1 MKSNFFYLFLLFFSI
16 VTFLAFFSS
25 VQGKS
30 GQVTEGQELFK
41 AHCAKCHGQE
51 GEGFLR
57 LYPPLQN
64 SRFLR
69 TDVARLPCIMRNGLK
84 GEIKVGDVTFNQI
97 MPGNERLSAEHED
110 LDVLLAAYGAERLAS
125 CNSLVEVGRRIGK
138 AQVEETPDW
147 AAMSPADFMR
157 WNEATLGGQSLY
169 LYPNA
174 ASTDA

>member
-1 MKSNFFYLFLLFFSI
+1 VKSNFFYLFLLVFCI

-30 GQVTEGQELFK
+30 GQVSEGQELFK
-41 AHCAKCHGQE
+41 THCAKCHGQE

-64 SRFLR
+64 SRFLG

-97 MPGNERLSAEHED
+97 MPGNERLSAENMKQLIIFMQNAWKHPRTQ
-110 LDVLLAAYGAERLAS
+110 LSV
-125 CNSLVEVGRRIGK
+125 
-138 AQVEETPDW
+138 QDW
-147 AAMSPADFMR
+147 LTNCS
-157 WNEATLGGQSLY
+157 
-169 LYPNA
+169 
-174 ASTDA
+174 ST